1 MPMEPKPIIYQLV
14 VRYFGN
20 TNTTNRPAA
29 SLAENGC
36 GKFNDINDAA
46 LRSLSE
52 MGVTHIWLTG
62 VLRQATLT
70 DYSHLGLPPDD
81 PDVVKG
87 VAGSFYA
94 VRDYFDVCPDY
105 AVDLTQRM
113 SEFKALVQRVHA
125 HGMKV
130 LIDFVPNH
138 VARGYHS
145 VIRPDLD
152 FGLGDDRTQFFSP
165 SNHFFYV
172 VNRGHE
178 PLRLSRPEHWNP
190 PEYIFDGL
198 YPPEDGS
205 ADRPVKVTGNNCV
218 EITLSPEPW
227 YETVKLNYG
236 FNFVDGSRHY
246 DPQPRLWGL
255 MDQILAYWQALGV
268 DGFRCD
274 FAHFIPPEAWTFLIT
289 RAKQRDPNVYF
300 MAEAYPWE
308 GSGDPITSR
317 QQLIEAGMAAVYND
331 ASYDALKRIY
341 LGRGSQDDY
350 HYAMVC
356 LTPEARRGMVQ
367 YVENHDERRIA
378 SPLDYNA
385 GWTGNSGFGSA
396 EAGYLIAPL
405 QYLCGPG
412 PVLMLNGQEIG
423 EPAADAE
430 GYSGRD
436 GRSTVFDYWC
446 MPEFVKWVNG
456 HEYDGEFLSAWQIK
470 LRNFYSGLLSL
481 CQDPTIRSNGYWG
494 LKYINR
500 PDVHADCPES
510 LYSFARFAEGA
521 GQLLIVVGNFDRQH
535 DAQGRLRVPPE
546 LAEHCQLGREVE
558 ITLRLDRNGLQN
570 QIVTRLSSEQL
581 IADGFSVSVPAETA
595 TVYQARTIDSS
606 ADSNPS

>member
-1 MPMEPKPIIYQLV
+1 MDTKPIIYQLV

-20 TNTTNRPAA
+20 TNTTNRPAG

-36 GKFNDINDAA
+36 GKFNDVTDAA
-46 LRSLSE
+46 LRALRE
-52 MGVTHIWLTG
+52 MGVTHVWLTG

-70 DYSHLGLPPDD
+70 DWSHLGMPPDD

-94 VRDYFDVCPDY
+94 VRDYFDVSPDY
-105 AVDLTQRM
+105 AVDPNRRIQ
-113 SEFKALVQRVHA
+113 EFEALVQRVHA
-125 HGMKV
+125 HGMKA

-138 VARGYHS
+138 VARGYQS
-145 VIRPDLD
+145 IVRPDLN

-172 VNRGHE
+172 VNRGNE
-178 PLRLSRPEHWNP
+178 PLRLSRPGHWNP
-190 PEYIFDGL
+190 PGYEFDGL

-205 ADRPVKVTGNNCV
+205 HERPVKVTGNNCV
-218 EITLSPEPW
+218 ETNLGPEPW

-236 FNFVDGSRHY
+236 FNFVDGTGHY

-255 MDQILAYWQALGV
+255 MDQILAYWQERGV

-274 FAHFIPPEAWTFLIT
+274 FAHFVPPEAWKFLIP
-289 RAKQRDPNVYF
+289 RAKQRDTDVYF
-300 MAEAYPWE
+300 IAEAYPWE

-317 QQLIEAGMAAVYND
+317 QQLIEAGMEAVYND
-331 ASYDALKRIY
+331 ASYDGLKRIY
-341 LGRGSQDDY
+341 LGRGSQDEY
-350 HYAMVC
+350 HYAMVS
-356 LTPEARRGMVQ
+356 LAPEARRGMVQ

-396 EAGYLIAPL
+396 EAGYLLAPL

-430 GYSGRD
+430 GYSGHD

-446 MPEFVKWVNG
+446 MPEFAKWVND
-456 HEYDGEFLSAWQIK
+456 HAYDGEFLAAWQLK
-470 LRNFYSGLLSL
+470 LRHFYSDLLAL
-481 CQDPTIRSNGYWG
+481 CQDPAIRGDGYWG
-494 LKYINR
+494 LKYINQ
-500 PDVHADCPES
+500 PAMHADCDGS
-510 LYSFARFAEGA
+510 LYTFARYADGS
-521 GQLLIVVGNFDRQH
+521 
-535 DAQGRLRVPPE
+535 GRLLLVVANFNRQSAVTGQVRLPRE
-546 LAEHCQLGREVE
+546 LVE
-558 ITLRLDRNGLQN
+558 ICKLRQQLRVRLILSRCGRRDDPVCAIWCQDIVDNG
-570 QIVTRLSSEQL
+570 
-581 IADGFSVSVPAETA
+581 IAIEVPAETA
-595 TVYQARTIDSS
+595 LVYAVETIV
-606 ADSNPS
+606 